1 MQIAESLKRRLF
13 EHEEGTRGALENIHP
28 RAGNKVSADVDDRDS
43 CWPRDAELRDGWKQ
57 KRAEFASLLCKG
69 GRGRNSR
76 IFVFPSASRISLSD
90 GNSPGNGKMSN
101 AGSWKDCSSFEL
113 IFKSS
118 FSGYDFQL

>member
-13 EHEEGTRGALENIHP
+13 EHEEGTRGGNIHP

-69 GRGRNSR
+69 EGEGILESSCSR
-76 IFVFPSASRISLSD
+76 PRHGLALATVIALAMA
-90 GNSPGNGKMSN
+90 K
-101 AGSWKDCSSFEL
+101 
-113 IFKSS
+113 
-118 FSGYDFQL
+118 